1 MLKGIAAA
9 ITDEKFTASVDETNE
24 FLNIEAADI
33 ASNNVLI
40 LSENLTTETVTSI
53 RNGSVRFVRDPNM
66 DHGTVCQI
74 GDNWFCFGRL
84 KAEELDPDEYVKATP
99 EADVVG
105 LICNTLDEF
114 RKSGETFED
123 EYAYYEA
130 YLNEQRA
137 KAIPTLK
144 ERDKR
149 LEQLWAEFGDVPM
162 NPETEEIEAQFLCFP
177 AGTNREEVW
186 EWFDERY
193 SRGVVKL
200 LLVGEPKDRE
210 VAQALFLTSLCCE
223 CDSEHCVFNPDG
235 ICKAPFVTGRAPG
248 LNDDGC
254 TDYCYKEAE

>member
-1 MLKGIAAA
+1 M
-9 ITDEKFTASVDETNE
+9 ITEDMVREG
-24 FLNIEAADI
+24 
-33 ASNNVLI
+33 
-40 LSENLTTETVTSI
+40 I

-74 GDNWFCFGRL
+74 GDNWFYFGRL
-84 KAEELDPDEYVKATP
+84 KAEELDPDEYITEMP
-99 EADVVG
+99 EDDVAALVFDALEQIRNDG
-105 LICNTLDEF
+105 AFD
-114 RKSGETFED
+114 D

-130 YLNEQRA
+130 YLTERRVTSNMD
-137 KAIPTLK
+137 TLQK
-144 ERDKR
+144 RDAELER
-149 LEQLWAEFGDVPM
+149 LWAEFEDVPM
-162 NPETEEIEAQFLCFP
+162 NPETEEIEAPFLCFP

-186 EWFDERY
+186 EWFDERH
-193 SRGVVKL
+193 SRGVAKL
-200 LLVGEPKDRE
+200 MLVGEPKDRE

>member
-1 MLKGIAAA
+1 M
-9 ITDEKFTASVDETNE
+9 ITEDMVREG
-24 FLNIEAADI
+24 
-33 ASNNVLI
+33 
-40 LSENLTTETVTSI
+40 I

-149 LEQLWAEFGDVPM
+149 LEQLWAEFADVPM
-162 NPETEEIEAQFLCFP
+162 DPETEEMEEPFLHFLV
-177 AGTNREEVW
+177 GTNREEIW
-186 EWFDERY
+186 HWFDERH
-193 SRGVVKL
+193 SKGVVYL
-200 LLVGEPKDRE
+200 LYGTEPKYSLKNMAPLVR
-210 VAQALFLTSLCCE
+210 AQSLCCE
-223 CDSEHCVFNPDG
+223 CDSETCVFNPKG
-235 ICKAPFVTGRAPG
+235 ICMVPFVTGNAPG
-248 LNDDGC
+248 LSEDGC
-254 TDYCYKEAE
+254 TDYCYKEDSYV